1 MNSPS
6 APAPKVSPSRAGGK
20 NTASPA
26 SDIRKELRAWGSGAA
41 TPLHPIALEFI
52 AADPKPDP
60 GQPNKIFSAPDNN
73 PIETCSTNLLRFAQS
88 RPSGKR
94 RPILLPSALLHPQL

>member
-52 AADPKPDP
+52 AADPKEDP
-60 GQPNKIFSAPDNN
+60 NSHLTKLN
-73 PIETCSTNLLRFAQS
+73 PIEICSTNLLRFAQS